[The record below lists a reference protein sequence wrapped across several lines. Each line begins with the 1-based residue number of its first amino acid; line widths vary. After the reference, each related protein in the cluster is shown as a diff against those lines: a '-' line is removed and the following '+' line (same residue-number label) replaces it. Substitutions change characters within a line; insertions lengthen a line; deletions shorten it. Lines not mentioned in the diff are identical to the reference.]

1 MIIQCTRICV
11 KIHSGSSLEVDPFVK
26 VFHEFS
32 KSVYSLIS
40 WSPVWNSQTYNYYEF
55 KDGKAAKTHRA
66 FSLIGGLY
74 CSHVTGMYIYM

>member
-1 MIIQCTRICV
+1 MHVGYDYTMRV

-40 WSPVWNSQTYNYYEF
+40 RSPVWNSQTYIMSSKMEWP
-55 KDGKAAKTHRA
+55 
-66 FSLIGGLY
+66 
-74 CSHVTGMYIYM
+74 